1 MAPVF
6 FKQCV
11 FAECPSFPLPDPHAL
26 LQVQRLAQLLSSSVV
41 LSKLCNLAK
50 PLFSSLVSG
59 EDDNSP
65 QLIRT
70 G

>member
-11 FAECPSFPLPDPHAL
+11 FAGCLPFPLPDPPAL
-26 LQVQRLAQLLSSSVV
+26 LQVQRLAQLLSSSAV

-59 EDDNSP
+59 VDDNSL